1 MAPHR
6 ALRGSAAGGAGFQW
20 VRLPTERWLL
30 SDLSCWGVDRSGSD
44 PASSCRRDWS
54 PIRPSSH
61 LYRRRRDGDV
71 GAEQSTL
78 SELAPPPEWVAR
90 PRARLLVVGTAHGHV
105 QSKRIAFVQSNDGTG
120 SAGVFGVYEIPQQA
134 LEQVNS
140 VEKCQFHWF
149 AQYTTRTWQRKE
161 FVTRHLKQ
169 GQRWLGPDDR
179 LADLKHGSMAIE
191 AHCAKARVS
200 PYSVPIS
207 RYVSGR
213 SLSCRRRRQSW

>member
-1 MAPHR
+1 VWIE
-6 ALRGSAAGGAGFQW
+6 AGAIRR
-20 VRLPTERWLL
+20 RLVVVI
-30 SDLSCWGVDRSGSD
+30 G
-44 PASSCRRDWS
+44 S

-61 LYRRRRDGDV
+61 LYRRRRDGNV
-71 GAEQSTL
+71 VAEQSTFVRTCPSTRVGSATA
-78 SELAPPPEWVAR
+78 SETSGRRHCAR
-90 PRARLLVVGTAHGHV
+90 PCTE
-105 QSKRIAFVQSNDGTG
+105 RIAFVQSNDGTG

-149 AQYTTRTWQRKE
+149 AQYATRTWQRKE